1 MSILSWR
8 VLKDGNTL
16 PVGLDTCAGKA
27 CRLLGVLVVRDLK
40 RWPGCSA
47 APPPHCWLYPH
58 TYIPRYLSRYV
69 VQELRSKSHRLCT
82 RSTLRSI
89 CDLSDFGHASVLRGG
104 RVGFLDGIGSEPVRI
119 L

>member
-1 MSILSWR
+1 MATHFLWGWIR
-8 VLKDGNTL
+8 VLVKRAAYWVFWYL
-16 PVGLDTCAGKA
+16 
-27 CRLLGVLVVRDLK
+27 VRDLK

-47 APPPHCWLYPH
+47 GPPLLAISP
-58 TYIPRYLSRYV
+58 YLHRYV

-104 RVGFLDGIGSEPVRI
+104 RVGFLDGIGSE
-119 L
+119 LGQML